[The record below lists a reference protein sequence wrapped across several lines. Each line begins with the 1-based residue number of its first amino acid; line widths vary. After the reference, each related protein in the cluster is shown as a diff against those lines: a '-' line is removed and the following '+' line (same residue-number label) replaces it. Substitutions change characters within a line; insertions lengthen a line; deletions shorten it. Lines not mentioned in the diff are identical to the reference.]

1 MNNSPRPGEK
11 GFTLV
16 ELVVILAIGGIL
28 AASTIPNFIKADVRA
43 KLAQARADM
52 KEIDLAIHAFE
63 LDQGI
68 APVACSVLNINA
80 EGYPTTKP
88 PYSPLGVP
96 PGTCGLLV
104 SDRLIQLTTPA
115 QYLTHNYVNGDPF
128 APESPGYDSYDYW
141 SVSTWKYAFNGN
153 HPNSYAPNYSRTVRG
168 ALWRLVSA
176 GPDRIQTFGG
186 PAWVTGNPA
195 NPGLDYDPTNGII
208 SNGDVVQVGPKSDD
222 PGNCMYPDQVFPCW

>member
-1 MNNSPRPGEK
+1 MNHSSRPEEK

-16 ELVVILAIGGIL
+16 ELAVILVVGGVL
-28 AASTIPNFIKADVRA
+28 AASTIPNFIKAEVRA

-68 APVACSVLNINA
+68 APVACAIQNINP
-80 EGYPTTKP
+80 EGNPTTEP
-88 PYSPLGVP
+88 PYSPMGVS
-96 PGTCGLLV
+96 PGTCGLVL
-104 SDRLIQLTTPA
+104 SERFIQLTTPVP
-115 QYLTHNYVNGDPF
+115 YLTQNYVNGDPF
-128 APESPGYDSYDYW
+128 APETPEYDSYDYW
-141 SVSTWKYAFNGN
+141 SVSTWKYAFSGN
-153 HPNSYAPNYSRTVRG
+153 HPNSNAPNYSGTVRG

-176 GPDRIQTFGG
+176 GPDQVQTGGG
-186 PAWVTGNPA
+186 PSPPYPES
-195 NPGLDYDPTNGII
+195 NPGMNYDPTNGII